1 MIDYLLVLT
10 SKCHV
15 IPIDEIAWIGPRKET
30 KVETRRHGSKTT
42 KETVIE
48 YSLIVFTKEHA
59 IETRM
64 STQGR
69 LNNTINGL
77 LKAIPKNIQSR
88 RKLLESTFVRNYSD
102 YQISS
107 ELYYLYEHDKTR
119 YHSITKSILSNNLGE
134 N

>member
-1 MIDYLLVLT
+1 
-10 SKCHV
+10 
-15 IPIDEIAWIGPRKET
+15 
-30 KVETRRHGSKTT
+30 
-42 KETVIE
+42 
-48 YSLIVFTKEHA
+48 
-59 IETRM
+59 M